1 MTAPL
6 LHRPTKPCPTCVG
19 TGRVTHYPRTIIV
32 DGRAV
37 ADPWD
42 TRVEDLCGV
51 CFGSGV
57 VVADTRTKTDIRAGA
72 DPDKVVKDD
81 MG

>member
-1 MTAPL
+1 MSVPL
-6 LHRPTKPCPTCVG
+6 PHRPTKPCPTCG
-19 TGRVTHYPRTIIV
+19 GSGRVKRYPSTIII

-42 TRVEDLCGV
+42 TRTEELCGV

-57 VVADTRTKTDIRAGA
+57 VLDPETRTQS
-72 DPDKVVKDD
+72 DKKS
-81 MG
+81 